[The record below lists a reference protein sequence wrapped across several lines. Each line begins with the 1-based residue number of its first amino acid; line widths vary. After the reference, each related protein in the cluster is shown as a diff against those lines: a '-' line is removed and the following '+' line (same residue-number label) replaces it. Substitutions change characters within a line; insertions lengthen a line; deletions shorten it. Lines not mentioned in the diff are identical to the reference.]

1 VTETFEATKSIG
13 IALKQKYK
21 MILDAPLLQ
30 NDRELVKQIKE
41 MMDLVDVLE
50 QQVEAFKEEVKE

>member
-1 VTETFEATKSIG
+1 
-13 IALKQKYK
+13 